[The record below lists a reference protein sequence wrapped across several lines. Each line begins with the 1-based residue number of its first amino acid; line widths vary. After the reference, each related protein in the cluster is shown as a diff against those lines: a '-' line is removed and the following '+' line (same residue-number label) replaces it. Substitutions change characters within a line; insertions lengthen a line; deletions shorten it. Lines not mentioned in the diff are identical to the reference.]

1 MSSPYDCHQWL
12 TNPSLFDHTTSDT
25 KFFFFIHEYTLCR
38 LQSVY
43 SVYPIFN
50 DDKFRVDFFSI
61 PIVAHCRSGFLRRL
75 LIFPFCLYISRFR
88 FVIGDTTARV
98 NETQDLSFS
107 IEQSR
112 VRKAMLAAA
121 TIRVQWNEEIV
132 RHWMI
137 VWTTHRPRSKVVR
150 CFRLQLYVERGGK
163 SNRVSKISR
172 ARLRES
178 HSSKCRFR
186 WK

>member
-1 MSSPYDCHQWL
+1 MISKDQIFNMIYRRCLHRTIVINDSLILHSLTIRLPTPSS
-12 TNPSLFDHTTSDT
+12 
-25 KFFFFIHEYTLCR
+25 FFFIHEYTLCR

-43 SVYPIFN
+43 SVYPIFD

-121 TIRVQWNEEIV
+121 TIRVQ
-132 RHWMI
+132 
-137 VWTTHRPRSKVVR
+137 
-150 CFRLQLYVERGGK
+150 
-163 SNRVSKISR
+163 
-172 ARLRES
+172 
-178 HSSKCRFR
+178 
-186 WK
+186 

>member
-1 MSSPYDCHQWL
+1 M
-12 TNPSLFDHTTSDT
+12 
-25 KFFFFIHEYTLCR
+25 
-38 LQSVY
+38 Y

-50 DDKFRVDFFSI
+50 DDKFRVDFLSI

-75 LIFPFCLYISRFR
+75 LIFPSCLYISRFR
-88 FVIGDTTARV
+88 FVVGDTTARV

-112 VRKAMLAAA
+112 VRKAMLAAG
-121 TIRVQWNEEIV
+121 TIRDQWNEEIV

-137 VWTTHRPRSKVVR
+137 VWTTHRPKSSVTFGCNYTLKGG
-150 CFRLQLYVERGGK
+150 ERATESRKYRVPGRGK
-163 SNRVSKISR
+163 
-172 ARLRES
+172 S